1 MNFLCKDPV
10 MKVLKVK
17 LQGNAHGPITALPA
31 VATDLE
37 VLIALMKRLK
47 KARMATGKIN
57 AEAL

>member
-1 MNFLCKDPV
+1 MEETYQRSKLMNFLCKDPV

-37 VLIALMKRLK
+37 VLIA
-47 KARMATGKIN
+47 
-57 AEAL
+57 